1 MLTLAQTLANHWAI
15 SEPVHLA
22 REGQRA
28 MREVYSSVDE
38 CYAKELAESFARDEK
53 VQLMRDRIKAY
64 AHQPLATA
72 PTPPPDSPP

>member
-1 MLTLAQTLANHWAI
+1 
-15 SEPVHLA
+15 
-22 REGQRA
+22 

-72 PTPPPDSPP
+72 PRHRQIARRDAEHLAVD